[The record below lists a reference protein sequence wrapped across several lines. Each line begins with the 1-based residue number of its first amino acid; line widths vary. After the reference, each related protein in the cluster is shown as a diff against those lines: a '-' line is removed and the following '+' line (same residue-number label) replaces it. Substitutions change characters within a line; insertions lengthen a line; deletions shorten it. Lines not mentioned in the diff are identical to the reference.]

1 MIFLIKTNIWTF
13 FAHLHL
19 WFDETAQ
26 YFLFTFFKKKPEVDK
41 PSYDESRL
49 TKCVL
54 FYFQPQGQVLERVKS
69 DRMIASISVDEDRRR
84 RTIIVEK
91 KNGTYGFT
99 LQSYGIHYKKEDE
112 VEMLT
117 YVDSV
122 EYGGPGES

>member
-1 MIFLIKTNIWTF
+1 MT
-13 FAHLHL
+13 
-19 WFDETAQ
+19 
-26 YFLFTFFKKKPEVDK
+26 KKKIC
-41 PSYDESRL
+41 S
-49 TKCVL
+49 

-122 EYGGPGES
+122 EYGGPGKN